1 MGRPVATAKVRLPRY
16 VNAYIDPTGKPRH
29 YFRRAGAKQMALPGL
44 PWSADFMAAYARA
57 MEDYRAPARAPIGSG
72 GTLAGTVN
80 SAVVAY
86 YQSSA
91 FAVELAKGTQGPQR
105 SLIER
110 FRSEHGDKRIR
121 LLERKHLQAYISALT
136 SAAVQRNML
145 RALRHFLKYAVTA
158 GMIAE
163 DPTNGVS
170 RIKMKS
176 TGGFYA
182 WTEDDVAKF
191 EAAHPVGSQAR
202 LALALYLNLGVR
214 KSDVVRIGPRS
225 IRNGE
230 LVDFAPQKTS
240 HNNGKLITVPL
251 LEETKAILAATP
263 VTGTDAYL
271 VNSWGKPYTAAG
283 FGNKMREWCDA
294 AGLPECTSHGLRKL
308 CLIRLAEAGF
318 SAPAIGSISG
328 HKDLR
333 EIQTYI
339 DAADRKK
346 MARATIAAVEAARKA
361 NTGLPNAQSLLGNSA
376 KKTNNIKGKN

>member
-1 MGRPVATAKVRLPRY
+1 MRLPRY
-16 VNAYIDPTGKPRH
+16 VNAYVDFTGKARH
-29 YFRRAGAKQMALPGL
+29 YFRRAGAKQAALPGL

-57 MEDYRAPARAPIGSG
+57 MDEYRAPERAPIGAG
-72 GTLAGTVN
+72 GTVAGTVN
-80 SAVVAY
+80 AAVVAY
-86 YQSSA
+86 YQSTV
-91 FAVELAKGTQGPQR
+91 FCGELAKGTQGPAR

-110 FRSEHGDKRIR
+110 FRGEHGDKRIR
-121 LLERKHLQAYISALT
+121 MLERRHLQAYISSLG

-163 DPTNGVS
+163 DPSVGVS

-176 TGGFYA
+176 TGGFTP
-182 WTEDDVAKF
+182 WNEEHVAKF
-191 EAAHPVGSQAR
+191 EAVHPVGSQAR

-230 LVDFAPQKTS
+230 LTDFQPQKTS
-240 HNNGKLITVPL
+240 TTGGKAITVPL
-251 LEETKAILAATP
+251 LEETKRILAATP
-263 VTGTDAYL
+263 ITGTDSFL
-271 VNSWGKPYTAAG
+271 VTSFGKPYSAAG
-283 FGNKMREWCDA
+283 FGNKMREWCNQ
-294 AGLPECTSHGLRKL
+294 AGLPEVSSHGLRKL

-346 MARATIAAVEAARKA
+346 LARATMAAVEATQKA
-361 NTGLPNAQSLLGNSA
+361 NSKLPKSPSHLGNA
-376 KKTNNIKGKN
+376 VKKTSNIKGKI